1 MRFSYCYVG
10 CLDACLPSP
19 EVLVKSAEEVLRWK
33 CSIYVHCMHGH
44 GRSLAF
50 CLVYLVLRGDYPDI
64 QSCYDHIKLIRP
76 KVSISKK
83 NIARYQRYLD
93 EYGKGR
99 KEGVEEGVEP
109 VAEPVTVSVA
119 EPVAEPV
126 TVSVAEPVAVSVA
139 EPIPQSTSEPP
150 LTPPSN
156 PPPHSP
162 PHSPSPSP
170 SFCNK
175 TTHYINTP
183 SMVTYPK

>member
-99 KEGVEEGVEP
+99 KEGVEP
-109 VAEPVTVSVA
+109 VA

-156 PPPHSP
+156 PPPHSS
-162 PHSPSPSP
+162 PHSHSPSP

>member
-83 NIARYQRYLD
+83 NI
-93 EYGKGR
+93 
-99 KEGVEEGVEP
+99 
-109 VAEPVTVSVA
+109 
-119 EPVAEPV
+119 
-126 TVSVAEPVAVSVA
+126 
-139 EPIPQSTSEPP
+139 
-150 LTPPSN
+150 
-156 PPPHSP
+156 
-162 PHSPSPSP
+162 
-170 SFCNK
+170 
-175 TTHYINTP
+175 
-183 SMVTYPK
+183 

>member
-50 CLVYLVLRGDYPDI
+50 CLVYLVLRGDYSDI

-93 EYGKGR
+93 EYRKGR

-109 VAEPVTVSVA
+109 VAEPVT
-119 EPVAEPV
+119 
-126 TVSVAEPVAVSVA
+126 VSVA

>member
-93 EYGKGR
+93 EYRKGR
-99 KEGVEEGVEP
+99 EEGIEEGVDGAAVEP
-109 VAEPVTVSVA
+109 VVESGAEPVVESGTEPVVVSVA
-119 EPVAEPV
+119 EPL
-126 TVSVAEPVAVSVA
+126 
-139 EPIPQSTSEPP
+139 PQSTSEPP
-150 LTPPSN
+150 SN
-156 PPPHSP
+156 PP

>member
-93 EYGKGR
+93 EYRKGR
-99 KEGVEEGVEP
+99 EEGIEEGVDGAAVEP
-109 VAEPVTVSVA
+109 VVESVA
-119 EPVAEPV
+119 EPL
-126 TVSVAEPVAVSVA
+126 
-139 EPIPQSTSEPP
+139 PQSTSEPP
-150 LTPPSN
+150 PN

-162 PHSPSPSP
+162 SHSSPHSPSPSP

>member
-99 KEGVEEGVEP
+99 KEDVEEGIEEGIDGAA
-109 VAEPVTVSVA
+109 VAEPVT
-119 EPVAEPV
+119 
-126 TVSVAEPVAVSVA
+126 VSVA

-150 LTPPSN
+150 LTPPPHSS
-156 PPPHSP
+156 PHSP
-162 PHSPSPSP
+162 SHSPSPSP

>member
-109 VAEPVTVSVA
+109 VAEPV
-119 EPVAEPV
+119 AEPV